1 MRVMRW
7 LGAVAGLWLAGGIL
21 GALAALGPSRWADE
35 VTVGSVAA
43 GVGVA
48 ALLAALVLLL
58 RRHVHGRLR
67 TVLVAVAGVVVV
79 AIAAMPVGVAVWAT
93 HPPHADFE
101 GPGPEGSVDVTIE
114 AGDGITLAGW
124 YVPTGNGAAVVLGHG
139 AGSTRDDVVRQSE
152 VLADAGYGVLA
163 IDARGHGQSTGQA
176 MDLGWWGE
184 ADLSAAFD
192 TLTAFDGVDPD
203 RVGLVGMS
211 MGGEESLGAAGVDS
225 RVRAVVAEGATQRTA
240 ADKSG
245 WLPRH
250 PLGWLQRAMDAE
262 RDLLVSLLTDAP
274 RPASLSDAVAASDAP
289 VLLITASQMPDEAAA
304 AKWIKDANPRVEI
317 WTVPDAG
324 HIGGIATA

>member
-1 MRVMRW
+1 
-7 LGAVAGLWLAGGIL
+7 L
-21 GALAALGPSRWADE
+21 ADE

-43 GVGVA
+43 SVGVI
-48 ALLAALVLLL
+48 ALLAALVLPL

-67 TVLVAVAGVVVV
+67 TALVAVAGIVVV
-79 AIAAMPVGVAVWAT
+79 AIGAMPVGVAAWAT

-101 GPGPEGSVDVTIE
+101 GPGPDASVDVAIE
-114 AGDGITLAGW
+114 VGDGITLAGW
-124 YVPTGNGAAVVLGHG
+124 YVPTANGAAVVLSHG

-184 ADLSAAFD
+184 ADITAAID

-225 RVRAVVAEGATQRTA
+225 RVRVVVAEGATQRTA

-262 RDLLVSLLTDAP
+262 RDLLVGILTDAP

-289 VLLITASQMPDEAAA
+289 VLLITAGRVPDEPAAA
-304 AKWIKDANPRVEI
+304 QWIKDSNPRVEI

-324 HIGGIATA
+324 HIGGLATAPDEWRDVVVGFLDDALGTSSS